1 MQNLLLFGSLGIF
14 LSNIHGKNLIFVFV
28 GHQLK
33 KKVEL
38 LVGNVIKGG
47 QIPFLG
53 DFFSDMMQFPVVQ
66 GMMDHEALKAYCT

>member
-14 LSNIHGKNLIFVFV
+14 LSLFVEINLIFVFV
-28 GHQLK
+28 GHQLS

-38 LVGNVIKGG
+38 SVGNVIEGG

-53 DFFSDMMQFPVVQ
+53 DFFLQ
-66 GMMDHEALKAYCT
+66 T

>member
-14 LSNIHGKNLIFVFV
+14 LSLFVEINLIFVFV
-28 GHQLK
+28 GHQLN

-38 LVGNVIKGG
+38 LVGNVIEGG

-53 DFFSDMMQFPVVQ
+53 DFFLQ
-66 GMMDHEALKAYCT
+66 T

>member
-14 LSNIHGKNLIFVFV
+14 LSLFVEINLIFVFV
-28 GHQLK
+28 GHQLS

-38 LVGNVIKGG
+38 LVGNVIEGG

-53 DFFSDMMQFPVVQ
+53 DFFLQ
-66 GMMDHEALKAYCT
+66 T